1 MEEIDQII
9 IEEVMEEEEETMTET
24 IEAAMT
30 DQILQTTEISV
41 KDRSSVPVYLPQD
54 PAVT

>member
-1 MEEIDQII
+1 
-9 IEEVMEEEEETMTET
+9 MEEEEEETVTET